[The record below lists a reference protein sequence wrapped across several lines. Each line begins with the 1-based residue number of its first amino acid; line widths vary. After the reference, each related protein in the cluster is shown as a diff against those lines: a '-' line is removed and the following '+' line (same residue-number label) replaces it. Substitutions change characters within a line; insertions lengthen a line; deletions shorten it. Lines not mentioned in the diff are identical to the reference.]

1 MSKGSPSPPGLWTT
15 RQFDPVDPPIA
26 VLIVDDDEL
35 LLAALSAA
43 CTAYGLRTFTAN
55 DGAGAFRMPDAW
67 LLHVVILDIE
77 MNDCDGFAVAEA
89 MRGST
94 RFATVPIIVH
104 SSLTETEI
112 IERGKAV
119 EIDGFYR
126 KGASLTGL
134 FKMIEHVAPAKTID
148 VAQVESPRLNRS

>member
-1 MSKGSPSPPGLWTT
+1 MMKDSSFPPGLWTT
-15 RQFDPVDPPIA
+15 RQFGPVDPPIA
-26 VLIVDDDEL
+26 VLIVDDDEM
-35 LLAALSAA
+35 LLAALSEA

-55 DGAGAFRMPDAW
+55 DGAAAFRMPEAW

-77 MNDCDGFAVAEA
+77 MDDCDGFAVAEA

-104 SSLTETEI
+104 TSLTETEL
-112 IERGKAV
+112 IERGKAL

-126 KGASLTGL
+126 KGASLAGL
-134 FKMIEHVAPAKTID
+134 FKMIEHVAPSRTT
-148 VAQVESPRLNRS
+148 